1 MVIIIIIIKVV
12 KTKRQYLYIN
22 QTALNWSQC

>member
-1 MVIIIIIIKVV
+1 MDIIIIIKVV